1 MTIYQKNIRENLI
14 NQGVHLND
22 DTDNYNIGQAN
33 PSYDLEERQI
43 LVTKVTSL

>member
-22 DTDNYNIGQAN
+22 DTDNYTIGQAN
-33 PSYDLEERQI
+33 SHYDLEEHEQY
-43 LVTKVTSL
+43 V